1 MIILEQFLRVG
12 LELSGVGRFRGGA
25 DAEGAAVLD
34 PAPREGV
41 VVAVFG
47 PPVEKPHVVGREL
60 FAAYPPRVFRTVIL
74 GGGQSRGHLSD
85 GVVTDIFRKPVR
97 DVGVVAAHGLVGCRA
112 CAVCENGAHAFGAE
126 GHTLDRRRCAA
137 CGRCAAEC
145 PTSALRVCGSDMS
158 IEEIVREVKKDAA
171 FYGEKGGVTLSGGEP
186 FAQSGTLE
194 LVKRLKAE
202 GLNVAV
208 ETCGYFDVT
217 AALPYVDLFL
227 WDVKDTDA
235 RRHERYTGAS
245 NEAILAHLYAAD
257 AAGARIRLRC
267 ILVAGVNTDAAHYGR
282 VAEIAAELRS
292 CEGADVLPYHA
303 FGGSKAES
311 VGMPDN
317 GSASFVPTEE
327 QLNEARRVIC
337 G

>member
-1 MIILEQFLRVG
+1 MKAANEPTVRVAEIQRFCMRDGPGVRTTVFLKGCPLRCVWCHNPEMQRSEK
-12 LELSGVGRFRGGA
+12 ELLYFKNRC
-25 DAEGAAVLD
+25 
-34 PAPREGV
+34 
-41 VVAVFG
+41 
-47 PPVEKPHVVGREL
+47 
-60 FAAYPPRVFRTVIL
+60 
-74 GGGQSRGHLSD
+74 
-85 GVVTDIFRKPVR
+85 
-97 DVGVVAAHGLVGCRA
+97 VGCRA

-126 GHTLDRRRCAA
+126 GHTLDRRRCVA